1 MNTSKELG
9 VDTAQQ
15 SVAIRHT
22 SEHKATAEIHGPFPL
37 EKPGE
42 SEKHVAY
49 TFPLQNIFTNHHLSF
64 FDQRLHVGN
73 YFCGI
78 SSRTVH
84 NPDIL

>member
-22 SEHKATAEIHGPFPL
+22 SEHKATAEIRAPFPL

-42 SEKHVAY
+42 SEKHMAY
-49 TFPLQNIFTNHHLSF
+49 TFPPVEYIYQPSSF
-64 FDQRLHVGN
+64 FL
-73 YFCGI
+73 
-78 SSRTVH
+78 
-84 NPDIL
+84 

>member
-22 SEHKATAEIHGPFPL
+22 SEHKATAEIRAPFPL

-42 SEKHVAY
+42 SEKHMAY
-49 TFPLQNIFTNHHLSF
+49 TFPPAEYIYQPSSF
-64 FDQRLHVGN
+64 FLWPKATCWKLFLWR
-73 YFCGI
+73 F
-78 SSRTVH
+78 
-84 NPDIL
+84 